1 MLESMFNAIDSRII
15 NLCPMA
21 LCDTILSDIG
31 VSCPDTLLTGIGL
44 ATFSISTYDDLV
56 DELPRDQ
63 LAIAGLI
70 YAGSISTL
78 EGIRL
83 LIQNGYEEITPI
95 VIDCIN
101 RNHYH
106 QTKIVETLW
115 KKPHDEKGY
124 LDAICHTGYW
134 VAIGLNAAIAYAKRS
149 DLQSFVDEFSMCYG
163 LACQIFDDMREIDD
177 DLENKYWPLPISIAI
192 KQGLDLSIPINRNI
206 AIRRPHELA
215 MEYLQKANELC
226 QDSFPKLLGLTTKI
240 KKIGSSITD

>member
-115 KKPHDEKGY
+115 KK
-124 LDAICHTGYW
+124 T
-134 VAIGLNAAIAYAKRS
+134 S
-149 DLQSFVDEFSMCYG
+149 
-163 LACQIFDDMREIDD
+163 
-177 DLENKYWPLPISIAI
+177 
-192 KQGLDLSIPINRNI
+192 
-206 AIRRPHELA
+206 
-215 MEYLQKANELC
+215 
-226 QDSFPKLLGLTTKI
+226 
-240 KKIGSSITD
+240 